1 MQDDIQGELRSD
13 DVFGRKESF
22 HARWILIGLVVLI
35 SAVLSVGVLLF
46 QHDLQAKLSGIY
58 RSSAS
63 VIEPSA
69 VTTGRSLDGSRPVTS
84 PPVPKP
90 PVVAPSGE
98 CPPGQVAGIFESE
111 RTGRR
116 VICHEP
122 SFAESPP
129 PSVVSHKPAPA
140 LTEQVRRRMQQAP
153 VQQVPAQP
161 STAELCARLTERVS
175 YLDSMARQP
184 QSGPTQDWIRGERQK
199 ARDQQFRLRC
209 R

>member
-1 MQDDIQGELRSD
+1 MQDDIQGERRSD
-13 DVFGRKESF
+13 DVFSRKESI
-22 HARWILIGLVVLI
+22 HARWTLIGLIVLI
-35 SAVLSVGVLLF
+35 SAGLFVGVLLF
-46 QHDLQAKLSGIY
+46 QHDLQAKLSGVH
-58 RSSAS
+58 RSSPS
-63 VIEPSA
+63 VSEAPAATTGPSMDDSRPATTPSA
-69 VTTGRSLDGSRPVTS
+69 
-84 PPVPKP
+84 PKLP
-90 PVVAPSGE
+90 DVVRTGE

-129 PSVVSHKPAPA
+129 PSVVSRKPLPA
-140 LTEQVRRRMQQAP
+140 LTEQIRRRMQQVP
-153 VQQVPAQP
+153 VQQLPAQP